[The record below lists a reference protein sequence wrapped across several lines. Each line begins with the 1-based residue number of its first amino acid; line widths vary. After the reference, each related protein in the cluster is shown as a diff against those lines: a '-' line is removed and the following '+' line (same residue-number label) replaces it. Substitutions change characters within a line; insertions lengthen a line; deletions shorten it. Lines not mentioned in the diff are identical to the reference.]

1 MFIIKRMKYFG
12 KFILVFLFFSL
23 AVSPVIAVAQQ
34 NLVTNREETRNE
46 ATQGAGTG
54 IRQTVR
60 EEVREAAQERVAT
73 IEARLGARKKEIIRN
88 HFLRMTKRLEAAINR
103 LNRLITRIESRIAKI
118 EANNK
123 DINAEPIKKDIQKAK
138 DKLLLATNKLNEVKI
153 KIDDVLQSNTP
164 KEAFAEAKNMIQE
177 IKKDLVEVHRLLVKV
192 IGDIKGLRVG
202 NTATPSA
209 ETE

>member
-1 MFIIKRMKYFG
+1 MKLDKPFDDTLPY
-12 KFILVFLFFSL
+12 KKMKKIYPLILALLFFFLFTF
-23 AVSPVIAVAQQ
+23 PVRAA
-34 NLVTNREETRNE
+34 RNE
-46 ATQGAGTG
+46 ATQGAATG
-54 IRQTVR
+54 VGQTVR
-60 EEVREAAQERVAT
+60 QEKIAT
-73 IEARLGARKKEIIRN
+73 IEARLNTRKKEIIRN

-123 DINAEPIKKDIQKAK
+123 DINTEPIKKDIQKAK
-138 DKLLLATNKLNEVKI
+138 DKLLLATNKLNEAKI
-153 KIDDVLQSNTP
+153 KIDGLLESNTP
-164 KEAFAEAKNMIQE
+164 KETFTEVRNMIQE

-202 NTATPSA
+202 NSATPSA

>member
-1 MFIIKRMKYFG
+1 MKKIFA
-12 KFILVFLFFSL
+12 LTLFLSFFFL
-23 AVSPVIAVAQQ
+23 AVSPARA
-34 NLVTNREETRNE
+34 LT
-46 ATQGAGTG
+46 ATPASERQGKG
-54 IRQTVR
+54 IEKLQD
-60 EEVREAAQERVAT
+60 RVAS
-73 IEARLGARKKEIIRN
+73 IEAKLNVRKKEIIRN

-123 DINAEPIKKDIQKAK
+123 DINTEPIKKDIQKAK
-138 DKLLLATNKLNEVKI
+138 DKLLLATNKLNEAKI
-153 KIDDVLQSNTP
+153 KIDGLLESNTP
-164 KEAFAEAKNMIQE
+164 KETFTEVRNMIQE

-202 NTATPSA
+202 NSATPSA